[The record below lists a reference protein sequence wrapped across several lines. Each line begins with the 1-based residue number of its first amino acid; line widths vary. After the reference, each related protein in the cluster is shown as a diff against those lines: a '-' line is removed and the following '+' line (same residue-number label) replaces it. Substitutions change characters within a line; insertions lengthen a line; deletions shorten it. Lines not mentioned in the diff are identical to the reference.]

1 MYDQPPRFCHTR
13 LRTRAATPNGRPG
26 GGRAKRT
33 DSVLKILYKTES
45 EQNSLRGDRLCPCA
59 VNCQLSTVSKEP
71 ERHPLTMDLFEQS
84 PRSTILSGNL
94 HSVPHLVSEETDGA
108 VVSLEDFIRDVPAVI
123 KERQVHEIPAGSEE
137 DPIQRLFA

>member
-1 MYDQPPRFCHTR
+1 
-13 LRTRAATPNGRPG
+13 
-26 GGRAKRT
+26 
-33 DSVLKILYKTES
+33 
-45 EQNSLRGDRLCPCA
+45 
-59 VNCQLSTVSKEP
+59 
-71 ERHPLTMDLFEQS
+71 MDLFEQS
-84 PRSTILSGNL
+84 PRSTILSGDL